1 MSGTRVIGWIM
12 RLWPSR
18 QPPHVDRLEGFAAN
32 GAVHDHGHA
41 TVVERRPSPSRP
53 FVNVVLFLLT
63 CVTTLLAGT
72 AFSGS
77 PTFDA
82 FRRSTESVAWVLSGL
97 PFAATLLG
105 ILVVHEFGHY
115 FTARKYGAAVSLPF
129 FIPAPPFLFM
139 AGTLGAIIRLR
150 SPARD
155 RNEMFDVA
163 VAGPLAGL
171 AVALPAACLGLA
183 WSTVM
188 PAVPHMAFGESLLTK
203 LLIWLRFGAVPDGM
217 MVFTHPVADAAWFG
231 FLVTAINLL
240 PAGQLDGGR
249 IAYAVFG
256 RNHGAIGRATVTL
269 LVTLGLL
276 VTGWA
281 VLRGDGWLAPLLGL
295 NWFVLAALIRFFVGY
310 RPGPILDPMTPPTRW
325 RRVLGIACLLL
336 VFLMLPPVFILPE

>member
-1 MSGTRVIGWIM
+1 M

-18 QPPHVDRLEGFAAN
+18 QRPPVDRLEGFVAN
-32 GAVHDHGHA
+32 GAAHDHGHA
-41 TVVERRPSPSRP
+41 TVVERRSPPSRP

-82 FRRSTESVAWVLSGL
+82 FRRSTEGIAWVLSGL

-171 AVALPAACLGLA
+171 AVALPAAWLGLA

-256 RNHGAIGRATVTL
+256 RNHAVIGRVTVTL
-269 LVTLGLL
+269 LVTLGLA

-281 VLRGDGWLAPLLGL
+281 VLRGDGWLSPLSGL

-310 RPGPILDPMTPPTRW
+310 RAGPILDPVTPPTRW
-325 RRVLGIACLLL
+325 RRRLGIACLLL
-336 VFLMLPPVFILPE
+336 VFVMLPPVFILPE

>member
-1 MSGTRVIGWIM
+1 M
-12 RLWPSR
+12 RLWPARRTASATSMKSVVAHR
-18 QPPHVDRLEGFAAN
+18 QIPAN
-32 GAVHDHGHA
+32 GHVAVSLP
-41 TVVERRPSPSRP
+41 RRARSRP
-53 FVNVVLFLLT
+53 LVNVVLFLLT

-82 FRRSTESVAWVLSGL
+82 FRRSPTDLAWVLSGV

-150 SPARD
+150 SPARNRD
-155 RNEMFDVA
+155 EMFDVA

-171 AVALPAACLGLA
+171 AVALPAAWLGLA
-183 WSTVM
+183 WSQILPAAPHVM
-188 PAVPHMAFGESLLTK
+188 FGESLLTK
-203 LLIWLRFGAVPDGM
+203 LLVWLRFGTLPDGM
-217 MVFTHPVADAAWFG
+217 MIYTHPVADAAWFG

-249 IAYAVFG
+249 IAYAIFG
-256 RNHGAIGRATVTL
+256 HHHHRIGRLTVAL
-269 LVTLGLL
+269 LMMLGLA

-281 VLRGDGWLAPLLGL
+281 VLRGDGWLAPLFGL

-310 RPGPILDPMTPPTRW
+310 RPGPILDAMTSPTPG
-325 RRVLGIACLLL
+325 RRIVGVACLLL
-336 VFLMLPPVFILPE
+336 LLAMLPPVFILPE

>member
-1 MSGTRVIGWIM
+1 M
-12 RLWPSR
+12 RLWPPRRTPSAG
-18 QPPHVDRLEGFAAN
+18 PLDELVLD
-32 GAVHDHGHA
+32 GAVQPNGHG
-41 TVVERRPSPSRP
+41 TVVARRPAPSRP
-53 FVNVVLFLLT
+53 LVNVTLFLLT
-63 CVTTLLAGT
+63 CLTTLLAGT

-82 FRRSTESVAWVLSGL
+82 FRRSPDDLAWMLSGV

-115 FTARKYGAAVSLPF
+115 FTARRYGASVSLPF

-171 AVALPAACLGLA
+171 AVALPAAWLGLA

-203 LLIWLRFGAVPDGM
+203 LLLWLRFGTVPEGM

-256 RNHGAIGRATVTL
+256 GRHRLIGRVTVTL
-269 LVTLGLL
+269 LLTLGLG

-281 VLRGDGWLAPLLGL
+281 LLRGDGWLAPLFGL

-310 RPGPILDPMTPPTRW
+310 RPGPVVDPATPPTRG
-325 RRVLGIACLLL
+325 RRRLGLACLLL
-336 VFLMLPPVFILPE
+336 VLLMLPPVFILPE

>member
-1 MSGTRVIGWIM
+1 M
-12 RLWPSR
+12 RLWPVR
-18 QPPHVDRLEGFAAN
+18 RTPPSGTLNGLLTGRDVHTNGHV
-32 GAVHDHGHA
+32 AVA
-41 TVVERRPSPSRP
+41 VARRPRSRP
-53 FVNVVLFLLT
+53 IVHVVLFLLT
-63 CVTTLLAGT
+63 CLTTLLAGT
-72 AFSGS
+72 SFSGS

-82 FRRSTESVAWVLSGL
+82 FRGSTHDLTWVLSGV
-97 PFAATLLG
+97 PFAVTLLG

-115 FTARKYGAAVSLPF
+115 FTARSYGATVSLPF

-150 SPARD
+150 TPARN

-183 WSTVM
+183 WSHLVPAM
-188 PAVPHMAFGESLLTK
+188 PHVAFGESLLTK
-203 LLIWLRFGAVPDGM
+203 LLMWLRFGPVPDGM
-217 MVFTHPVADAAWFG
+217 MVSTHPVADAAWFG

-256 RNHGAIGRATVTL
+256 GNHHVTGRVTVSL
-269 LVTLGLL
+269 LALLGLA

-281 VLRGDGWLAPLLGL
+281 LLRGDGWLAPLFGL
-295 NWFVLAALIRFFVGY
+295 NWFVLAVLIRFFVGY
-310 RPGPILDPMTPPTRW
+310 RAGPILDAVTAPTRG
-325 RRVLGIACLLL
+325 RRALGVACLLL
-336 VFLMLPPVFILPE
+336 VVAMLPPVFILPE

>member
-1 MSGTRVIGWIM
+1 M
-12 RLWPSR
+12 RLWPARRTPAAES
-18 QPPHVDRLEGFAAN
+18 AN
-32 GAVHDHGHA
+32 GLLANRQLHANGHVA
-41 TVVERRPSPSRP
+41 LAAGPPARSRP
-53 FVNVVLFLLT
+53 LVNVALFLLT
-63 CVTTLLAGT
+63 CLTTLLAGT

-82 FRRSTESVAWVLSGL
+82 FRRSTDDLAWVLSGL

-115 FTARKYGAAVSLPF
+115 FTARRYGATVSLPF

-150 SPARD
+150 SPARN

-171 AVALPAACLGLA
+171 AVALPAAYLGLA
-183 WSTVM
+183 WSRLL
-188 PAVPHMAFGESLLTK
+188 PATPHVAFGESLLTK
-203 LLIWLRFGAVPDGM
+203 LLVWLRFGAVPDGM
-217 MVFTHPVADAAWFG
+217 MVYTHPIADAAWFG

-249 IAYAVFG
+249 IAYAIFG
-256 RNHGAIGRATVTL
+256 GRHRVTGRVTVAL
-269 LVTLGLL
+269 LMALGLG

-281 VLRGDGWLAPLLGL
+281 LLRGDGWLAPLFGL

-310 RPGPILDPMTPPTRW
+310 RAGPIVDAATPPTRG
-325 RRVLGIACLLL
+325 RRALGIVCLLL
-336 VFLMLPPVFILPE
+336 VLLMLPPVFILPE

>member
-1 MSGTRVIGWIM
+1 M
-12 RLWPSR
+12 RLWP
-18 QPPHVDRLEGFAAN
+18 A
-32 GAVHDHGHA
+32 
-41 TVVERRPSPSRP
+41 RRPSSAESLHRLVADRGLHTNGHMTLAARRPAPSRP
-53 FVNVVLFLLT
+53 LVNVALFLLT
-63 CVTTLLAGT
+63 CLTTLLAGT

-82 FRRSTESVAWVLSGL
+82 FRRSTDDLAWVLSGV

-183 WSTVM
+183 WSQLL
-188 PAVPHMAFGESLLTK
+188 PAVPHVAFGESVLTRV
-203 LLIWLRFGAVPDGM
+203 LVWLRFGAVPDGM
-217 MVFTHPVADAAWFG
+217 MVYTHPMADAAWFG

-256 RNHGAIGRATVTL
+256 GNHRVTGRVTVTL
-269 LVTLGLL
+269 LTALGLG

-281 VLRGDGWLAPLLGL
+281 LLRGDGWLAPLFGL
-295 NWFVLAALIRFFVGY
+295 NWFVLAVLIRFFVGY
-310 RPGPILDPMTPPTRW
+310 RAGPILDAATPPTRA
-325 RRVLGIACLLL
+325 RRALGIACLLL
-336 VFLMLPPVFILPE
+336 AVLMLPPVFIVPE

>member
-1 MSGTRVIGWIM
+1 M
-12 RLWPSR
+12 RLWPLR
-18 QPPHVDRLEGFAAN
+18 RTPPAVSLKTLAARDAIHAN
-32 GAVHDHGHA
+32 GHTAV
-41 TVVERRPSPSRP
+41 TLRRPAASRP
-53 FVNVVLFLLT
+53 LVNVALFLLT
-63 CVTTLLAGT
+63 CITTLLAGT
-72 AFSGS
+72 SFSGS

-82 FRRSTESVAWVLSGL
+82 FRRSPEDVAWVLSGV
-97 PFAATLLG
+97 PFAATLLC

-150 SPARD
+150 SPARN

-171 AVALPAACLGLA
+171 AIALPAACLGLA
-183 WSTVM
+183 WSHLV
-188 PAVPHMAFGESLLTK
+188 PAMPHMAFGESLLTR
-203 LLIWLRFGAVPDGM
+203 LLVWLRFGALPDGM
-217 MVFTHPVADAAWFG
+217 MVYTHPIADAAWFG

-256 RNHGAIGRATVTL
+256 GNHRVTGRLTVAL
-269 LVTLGLL
+269 LTTLGLG

-281 VLRGDGWLAPLLGL
+281 LLRGDGWMAPLFGL

-310 RPGPILDPMTPPTRW
+310 RAGPIIDAVSPPTR
-325 RRVLGIACLLL
+325 RRRALGVACLLL
-336 VFLMLPPVFILPE
+336 VVAMLPPVFILPE

>member
-1 MSGTRVIGWIM
+1 M
-12 RLWPSR
+12 RLWP
-18 QPPHVDRLEGFAAN
+18 G
-32 GAVHDHGHA
+32 
-41 TVVERRPSPSRP
+41 RRPSHAANVNDFVADTDLTSNGHLRVPAARSTPSRP
-53 FVNVVLFLLT
+53 LVNLALFLVT
-63 CVTTLLAGT
+63 CLTTLLAGT
-72 AFSGS
+72 SFSGS

-82 FRRSTESVAWVLSGL
+82 FRRSTEDLGWVLSGV

-115 FTARKYGAAVSLPF
+115 FTARRYGAVVSLPF

-150 SPARD
+150 SPARN

-183 WSTVM
+183 WSQLL
-188 PAVPHMAFGESLLTK
+188 PAAPHVSFGESLLTR
-203 LLIWLRFGAVPDGM
+203 LLVWVRFGTLPDGV
-217 MVFTHPVADAAWFG
+217 MVYTHPIADAAWFG

-249 IAYAVFG
+249 IAYAIFG
-256 RNHGAIGRATVTL
+256 GDHRRIGRLTVAVL
-269 LVTLGLL
+269 ITLGLA
-276 VTGWA
+276 VTLWA
-281 VLRGDGWLAPLLGL
+281 VLRGDGWLAPLFGL

-310 RPGPILDPMTPPTRW
+310 RAGPIVDAHTPPSRG
-325 RRVLGIACLLL
+325 RRALGVLCLLL
-336 VFLMLPPVFILPE
+336 VIAMLPPVFILPE

>member
-1 MSGTRVIGWIM
+1 M

-18 QPPHVDRLEGFAAN
+18 RTPRDARLDLLVD
-32 GAVHDHGHA
+32 GAVHANGHA
-41 TVVERRPSPSRP
+41 VLAPPPAPSRP
-53 FVNVVLFLLT
+53 VLNLALFLLT

-82 FRRSTESVAWVLSGL
+82 FRRSPEELAWVLSGL

-115 FTARKYGAAVSLPF
+115 ITARRYGASVSLPF

-155 RNEMFDVA
+155 RNEMFDIA

-171 AVALPAACLGLA
+171 AVALPAAWVGLA

-203 LLIWLRFGAVPDGM
+203 ALLWLRFGSVPDGM

-249 IAYAVFG
+249 IAYALFG
-256 RNHGAIGRATVTL
+256 GNHRTMGRVTVTL
-269 LVTLGLL
+269 LTTLGLA
-276 VTGWA
+276 VTAWA
-281 VLRGDGWLAPLLGL
+281 FLRGDGWLSPLFGL

-310 RPGPILDPMTPPTRW
+310 RAGPIVDPVTPPTPA
-325 RRVLGIACLLL
+325 RRALGLACLLL
-336 VFLMLPPVFILPE
+336 VVLMLPPVFILPE

>member
-1 MSGTRVIGWIM
+1 M

-18 QPPHVDRLEGFAAN
+18 RVPDDRFTPIVVDDRIHSN
-32 GAVHDHGHA
+32 GHA
-41 TVVERRPSPSRP
+41 AMLPPRPRPSRP
-53 FVNVVLFLLT
+53 LVNAALFLLT
-63 CVTTLLAGT
+63 CLTTLLAGT

-82 FRRSTESVAWVLSGL
+82 FRRSTEDLGWVLSGV

-115 FTARKYGAAVSLPF
+115 FTARRYGASVSLPY

-171 AVALPAACLGLA
+171 AVAVPAACLGLA
-183 WSTVM
+183 WSTIV
-188 PAVPHMAFGESLLTK
+188 PAVPHVAFGESLLTRV
-203 LLIWLRFGAVPDGM
+203 LLWLRFGPIPDGM

-249 IAYAVFG
+249 IAYAIFG
-256 RNHGAIGRATVTL
+256 ANHRTIGRVTVTL
-269 LVTLGLL
+269 LVALGLGL
-276 VTGWA
+276 TAWA
-281 VLRGDGWLAPLLGL
+281 VLRGEGWLAPLFGL

-310 RPGPILDPMTPPTRW
+310 RAGPILDAVRPPTRA
-325 RRVLGIACLLL
+325 RRLLGVACLLL

>member
-1 MSGTRVIGWIM
+1 M
-12 RLWPSR
+12 RLWR
-18 QPPHVDRLEGFAAN
+18 ARRPPRAESLSGLVADGE
-32 GAVHDHGHA
+32 VHTNGHA
-41 TVVERRPSPSRP
+41 ALVVGRAAPARPL
-53 FVNVVLFLLT
+53 VNVALFLLT

-72 AFSGS
+72 SFSGS

-82 FRRSTESVAWVLSGL
+82 FRRAPEDLAWVLSGV

-115 FTARKYGAAVSLPF
+115 FTARKYGATVSLPF

-150 SPARD
+150 SPARN

-171 AVALPAACLGLA
+171 VVAVAAAWIGLS
-183 WSTVM
+183 WSTLV
-188 PAVPHMAFGESLLTK
+188 PAVPHTEFGASLLTQF
-203 LLIWLRFGAVPDGM
+203 LVWLHFGRLPDGLM
-217 MVFTHPVADAAWFG
+217 LYTHPMADAAWFG

-249 IAYAVFG
+249 ITYAIFGDRHARFG
-256 RNHGAIGRATVTL
+256 RVTVL
-269 LVTLGLL
+269 LVMILGLGAMAW
-276 VTGWA
+276 GWF
-281 VLRGDGWLAPLLGL
+281 VGYSWLALFFGL

-310 RPGPILDPMTPPTRW
+310 RAGPILDAVTPPTRS
-325 RRVLGIACLLL
+325 RRALGVACLLL
-336 VFLMLPPVFILPE
+336 VVLMLPPVFILPG

>member
-1 MSGTRVIGWIM
+1 M
-12 RLWPSR
+12 RLWPTR
-18 QPPHVDRLEGFAAN
+18 RAPHDARLDAFAGNGGVHAN
-32 GAVHDHGHA
+32 GHAAVA
-41 TVVERRPSPSRP
+41 VPPPKVSRP
-53 FVNVVLFLLT
+53 IWNVVLFLFT

-82 FRRSTESVAWVLSGL
+82 FRRSPEDLSWVLSGL

-150 SPARD
+150 SPARNRD
-155 RNEMFDVA
+155 EMFDVA

-183 WSTVM
+183 WSTLM
-188 PAVPHMAFGESLLTK
+188 PAVPHTAFGESLLTR
-203 LLIWLRFGAVPDGM
+203 LLIWLRFGGVPDGM

-249 IAYAVFG
+249 IAYAIFG
-256 RNHGAIGRATVTL
+256 ARHAAIGRVTVTV
-269 LVTLGLL
+269 LVTLGLA

-281 VLRGDGWLAPLLGL
+281 VLRGDGWLAPLFGL
-295 NWFVLAALIRFFVGY
+295 NWFVLAAMIRFFIGY
-310 RPGPILDPMTPPTRW
+310 RTGPILDPRTPPAPW
-325 RRVLGIACLLL
+325 RRALGIACLLL
-336 VFLMLPPVFILPE
+336 VLLMLPPVFILPE

>member
-1 MSGTRVIGWIM
+1 M
-12 RLWPSR
+12 RLWPARRTPRAESLSGLVADR
-18 QPPHVDRLEGFAAN
+18 DVHVNGHLALAVDRP
-32 GAVHDHGHA
+32 
-41 TVVERRPSPSRP
+41 TPSRP
-53 FVNVVLFLLT
+53 LVNVVLFLLT
-63 CVTTLLAGT
+63 CLTTLLAGT

-82 FRRSTESVAWVLSGL
+82 FRRSPEDLAWVLSGV

-150 SPARD
+150 SPARNRD
-155 RNEMFDVA
+155 EMFDVA

-183 WSTVM
+183 WSQLV
-188 PAVPHMAFGESLLTK
+188 PAAPHVAFGESLLTK
-203 LLIWLRFGAVPDGM
+203 LLVWLRFGAVPDGM
-217 MVFTHPVADAAWFG
+217 MVYTHPIADAAWFG

-249 IAYAVFG
+249 IAYAIFG
-256 RNHGAIGRATVTL
+256 GNHRLTGRVTVAL
-269 LVTLGLL
+269 LTTLGLGA
-276 VTGWA
+276 TGWA
-281 VLRGDGWLAPLLGL
+281 LLRGDGWLAPLFGL

-310 RPGPILDPMTPPTRW
+310 RAGPILDAVTPPSPG
-325 RRVLGIACLLL
+325 RRALGVVCLLL
-336 VFLMLPPVFILPE
+336 LVLMLPPVFILPE